1 MKYLSTRS
9 PDHRVSLS
17 TALQDG
23 LAPDGGLYVPE
34 RLPDLGPEAFEGCT
48 AIEAVAERLL
58 RPFAED
64 DPLAA
69 SLPAVCEATYGFPV
83 PLREIGRD
91 TSVLELFHGPTAAF
105 KDVGARFLADSFARL
120 NEEADRPLTIL
131 VATSGDTG
139 AAVASAFWQKP
150 NVEVVVLY
158 PKGKVSDRQEKQ
170 LTGWSDNVQTVAVR
184 GVFDDCQALVKEA
197 FQDETWQERLRLS
210 SANSINIGRL
220 LPQMTYYAH
229 ASLQHWRAHGTRPNV
244 IVPSGNLGNGL
255 ACLYARECGLPIGEV
270 VLATNENRPVTHYL
284 ETGEW
289 QPFDSQQTLA
299 TAMDVGNPSNME
311 RLRHHWSSAAALRD
325 AITAERVTDDQ
336 IERQIR
342 RGSDAW
348 DVVWDPHTACAIEV
362 RERLDPND
370 EHEWMLVATAH
381 PAKFPE
387 VVEPL
392 VGHEIDVP
400 EPLAAVM
407 ARSHSVPEIE
417 PTLDA
422 LGELVLGAWEEPSA
436 P

>member
-1 MKYLSTRS
+1 
-9 PDHRVSLS
+9 
-17 TALQDG
+17 
-23 LAPDGGLYVPE
+23 
-34 RLPDLGPEAFEGCT
+34 
-48 AIEAVAERLL
+48 
-58 RPFAED
+58 
-64 DPLAA
+64 
-69 SLPAVCEATYGFPV
+69 
-83 PLREIGRD
+83 
-91 TSVLELFHGPTAAF
+91 
-105 KDVGARFLADSFARL
+105 
-120 NEEADRPLTIL
+120 
-131 VATSGDTG
+131 
-139 AAVASAFWQKP
+139 
-150 NVEVVVLY
+150 
-158 PKGKVSDRQEKQ
+158 
-170 LTGWSDNVQTVAVR
+170 
-184 GVFDDCQALVKEA
+184 
-197 FQDETWQERLRLS
+197 
-210 SANSINIGRL
+210 
-220 LPQMTYYAH
+220 MTYYAH

-270 VLATNENRPVTHYL
+270 VFATNENRPVTHYL